1 LERLLA
7 AHELA
12 MKSKVI
18 LCESL
23 DKSISYLI
31 LGINWKDL
39 DKPFS
44 DMFTEV
50 MVANIDVFGSGS

>member
-12 MKSKVI
+12 MTSKVI

-23 DKSISYLI
+23 GKCISYLI
-31 LGINWKDL
+31 LGINQKNI
-39 DKPFS
+39 DKALS
-44 DMFTEV
+44 DMFTKV
-50 MVANIDVFGSGS
+50 MVTNIDVFGSGS